1 MKAKNNP
8 PFIPSWL
15 DDAKLDPYE
24 FRLYC
29 HILRRGECYESV
41 RKMVSRL
48 GMSRC
53 GIVAA
58 LSRLVSKGFVR
69 RRESPGQPSILTA
82 AIDSTQQ
89 TLDLQPRPSASS
101 NPANGEGAETPCVS
115 GGLLERPVVDLKQA
129 SGGLLERPVVDLKQA
144 SGGLLE
150 RPVVDL
156 KQASGASKTGQWC
169 VQNRPVVRLKQASGG
184 VSIYTLKGIP
194 LRVSPE
200 GEGSGGNNHPSLQ
213 ECVEHFRKCSDY
225 TPEQV
230 RAAFVGF
237 EADALDGVWI
247 TWRNRPVSDWRAAL
261 EDRMGHNRQKNANHE
276 HNRSY
281 SPKRGPDRNAG
292 TFNEGAGKRYAN
304 AASPPRRRVSNL

>member
-41 RKMVSRL
+41 RKMVSRV
-48 GMSRC
+48 GMRRW

-69 RRESPGQPSILTA
+69 RRESLGQPSILTA

-156 KQASGASKTGQWC
+156 KQTSGGLLERPVVDLKQASGASTTGQWC
-169 VQNRPVVRLKQASGG
+169 VHNRPVVRLKQASGG

-194 LRVSPE
+194 LRVS
-200 GEGSGGNNHPSLQ
+200 
-213 ECVEHFRKCSDY
+213 
-225 TPEQV
+225 
-230 RAAFVGF
+230 
-237 EADALDGVWI
+237 
-247 TWRNRPVSDWRAAL
+247 
-261 EDRMGHNRQKNANHE
+261 
-276 HNRSY
+276 
-281 SPKRGPDRNAG
+281 
-292 TFNEGAGKRYAN
+292 
-304 AASPPRRRVSNL
+304 

>member
-69 RRESPGQPSILTA
+69 RRESLGQPSILTA

-144 SGGLLE
+144 SG
-150 RPVVDL
+150 
-156 KQASGASKTGQWC
+156 ASKTGQWC

-194 LRVSPE
+194 LRVPPE
-200 GEGSGGNNHPSLQ
+200 GEGSGGNSHPSLQ

-237 EADALDGVWI
+237 EADALDGV
-247 TWRNRPVSDWRAAL
+247 
-261 EDRMGHNRQKNANHE
+261 
-276 HNRSY
+276 
-281 SPKRGPDRNAG
+281 
-292 TFNEGAGKRYAN
+292 
-304 AASPPRRRVSNL
+304 